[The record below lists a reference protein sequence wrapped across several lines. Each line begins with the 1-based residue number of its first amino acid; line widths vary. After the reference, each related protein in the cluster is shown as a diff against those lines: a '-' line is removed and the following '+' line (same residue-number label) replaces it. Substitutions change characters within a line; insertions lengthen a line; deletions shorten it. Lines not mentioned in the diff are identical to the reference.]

1 MAGRMWLWCDGQ
13 EDDAAALST
22 RLGIP
27 LCQTGE
33 VGPSGQDAVF
43 VWGSS
48 RLPERWSALLSGRGP
63 GAGEAAGLPWLLNAN
78 AARVA
83 AMGPERLQRELE
95 AAGLHAGGAAETGRL
110 YRVAV
115 GEGEPLLAHRI
126 RSESWRKGMLAGS
139 LASAI
144 EEGGAGLPPSAPTDS
159 GGLPG
164 SMPGFHAGAN
174 AGPAGLWRYAEDP
187 AMRRSVRAALR
198 AAYELGLD
206 AAEVLVRAADGGR
219 ASIAGIRLPG
229 CRRFLLA
236 GEGKLAEAAAV
247 PEAAAGLWS
256 FLCGRIQGLLDASA
270 QQDGPGIRIGAD
282 PEFVILRPDGK
293 IHSASHL
300 GGLSSPV
307 GSDVL
312 LTGRQIRQPVG
323 ELRPEPSATAQGLAE
338 NIRLLLLRASRRGA
352 SKPGMRLLAGAM
364 PLPGLPLGGHVHLSG
379 LPLTSRLLRV
389 LDSYA
394 AFPMALAEDPRGRAR
409 RPRYGTLGDSRP
421 QPHGGFEY
429 RTLPSW
435 LVSPAAARYALA
447 VSMLAAEEN
456 SRLNYLPS
464 MDGRYVKAYYEG
476 DKETLRECL
485 PALRTALEKVPAYS
499 RHQAWLEPFLDAVG
513 SGASWDESRDLRI
526 RWGIPVPEP
535 ISPT

>member
-1 MAGRMWLWCDGQ
+1 
-13 EDDAAALST
+13 
-22 RLGIP
+22 
-27 LCQTGE
+27 
-33 VGPSGQDAVF
+33 
-43 VWGSS
+43 
-48 RLPERWSALLSGRGP
+48 
-63 GAGEAAGLPWLLNAN
+63 
-78 AARVA
+78 
-83 AMGPERLQRELE
+83 
-95 AAGLHAGGAAETGRL
+95 
-110 YRVAV
+110 
-115 GEGEPLLAHRI
+115 
-126 RSESWRKGMLAGS
+126 
-139 LASAI
+139 
-144 EEGGAGLPPSAPTDS
+144 
-159 GGLPG
+159 
-164 SMPGFHAGAN
+164 
-174 AGPAGLWRYAEDP
+174 
-187 AMRRSVRAALR
+187 
-198 AAYELGLD
+198 
-206 AAEVLVRAADGGR
+206 R

-236 GEGKLAEAAAV
+236 GEGKLAEADAV

-256 FLCGRIQGLLDASA
+256 PMCCRIQGLLDASA

-282 PEFVILRPDGK
+282 PEFVIMRPDGR

-300 GGLSSPV
+300 GGLSSAV

-409 RPRYGTLGDSRP
+409 RPRYGTLGDSRA

-447 VSMLAAEEN
+447 VSMLAAEDGC
-456 SRLNYLPS
+456 RLDFLPS

-485 PALRTALEKVPAYS
+485 PGLRTALEKVSSYS
-499 RHQAWLEPFLDAVG
+499 KHQAWLEPFLDAAG
-513 SGASWDESRDLRI
+513 NGASWDESRDIRI

-535 ISPT
+535 SSPT

>member
-1 MAGRMWLWCDGQ
+1 MAGKVWLWCDGQ

-27 LCQTGE
+27 LCHNGE
-33 VGPSGQDAVF
+33 AGPGRQDAVF

-48 RLPERWSALLSGRGP
+48 RLPERWIALLRGDGP
-63 GAGEAAGLPWLLNAN
+63 GAGEAACLPWLLNAN

-95 AAGLHAGGAAETGRL
+95 ASGLHAGGAAETGRL

-115 GEGEPLLAHRI
+115 GEGEPLLAHRV
-126 RSESWRKGMLAGS
+126 RSEFWRKGMLAGS
-139 LASAI
+139 LAGGI
-144 EEGGAGLPPSAPTDS
+144 EDGGASLQPSGPTGS

-164 SMPGFHAGAN
+164 SIPGTDAAAN
-174 AGPAGLWRYAEDP
+174 AGPAGIWRYAEDP

-236 GEGKLAEAAAV
+236 GEGKLAEADAV

-256 FLCGRIQGLLDASA
+256 PMCCRIQGLLDASA

-282 PEFVILRPDGK
+282 PEFVIMRPDGR

-300 GGLSSPV
+300 GGLSSAV

-409 RPRYGTLGDSRP
+409 RPRYGTLGDSRA

-447 VSMLAAEEN
+447 VSMLAAEDGC
-456 SRLNYLPS
+456 RLDFLPS

-485 PALRTALEKVPAYS
+485 PGLRTALEKVSSYS
-499 RHQAWLEPFLDAVG
+499 KHQAWLEPFLDAAG
-513 SGASWDESRDLRI
+513 NGASWDESRDIRI

-535 ISPT
+535 SSPT

>member
-1 MAGRMWLWCDGQ
+1 MAGKVWLWCDGQ

-27 LCQTGE
+27 LCHNGE
-33 VGPSGQDAVF
+33 AGPGRQDAVF

-48 RLPERWSALLSGRGP
+48 RLPERWIALLRGDGP
-63 GAGEAAGLPWLLNAN
+63 GAGEAACLPWLLNAN

-95 AAGLHAGGAAETGRL
+95 ASGLHAGGAAETGRL

-115 GEGEPLLAHRI
+115 GEGEPLLAHRV
-126 RSESWRKGMLAGS
+126 RSEFWRKGMLAGS
-139 LASAI
+139 LAGGI
-144 EEGGAGLPPSAPTDS
+144 EDGGASLQPSGPTGS

-164 SMPGFHAGAN
+164 SIPGTDAAAN
-174 AGPAGLWRYAEDP
+174 AGPAGIWRYAEDP

-236 GEGKLAEAAAV
+236 GEGKLAEADAV

-256 FLCGRIQGLLDASA
+256 PMCCRIQGLLDASA

-282 PEFVILRPDGK
+282 PEFVIMRPDGR

-300 GGLSSPV
+300 GGLSSAV

-338 NIRLLLLRASRRGA
+338 NIRLLLLRASR
-352 SKPGMRLLAGAM
+352 
-364 PLPGLPLGGHVHLSG
+364 
-379 LPLTSRLLRV
+379 
-389 LDSYA
+389 
-394 AFPMALAEDPRGRAR
+394 
-409 RPRYGTLGDSRP
+409 
-421 QPHGGFEY
+421 
-429 RTLPSW
+429 
-435 LVSPAAARYALA
+435 
-447 VSMLAAEEN
+447 
-456 SRLNYLPS
+456 
-464 MDGRYVKAYYEG
+464 
-476 DKETLRECL
+476 
-485 PALRTALEKVPAYS
+485 
-499 RHQAWLEPFLDAVG
+499 
-513 SGASWDESRDLRI
+513 
-526 RWGIPVPEP
+526 
-535 ISPT
+535 